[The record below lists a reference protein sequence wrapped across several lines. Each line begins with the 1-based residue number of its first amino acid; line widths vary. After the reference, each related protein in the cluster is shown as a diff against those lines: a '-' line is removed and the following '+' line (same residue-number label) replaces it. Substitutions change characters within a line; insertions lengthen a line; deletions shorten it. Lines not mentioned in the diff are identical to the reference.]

1 MSDTIDPMI
10 LNFIYAAMG
19 GALTLFFMWMG
30 CKLFN
35 HLVNFS
41 IADELQR
48 GNLAVGQMIMGI
60 LIGVGIAMGL
70 VVGLGLS

>member
-1 MSDTIDPMI
+1 MTDTLDPII

-19 GALTLFFMWMG
+19 GALTLGFMWMG

-35 HLVNFS
+35 HLVNFD
-41 IADELQR
+41 IASELANDNR
-48 GNLAVGQMIMGI
+48 AVGMMIMGI

>member
-1 MSDTIDPMI
+1 MTDSVDPMI

-19 GALTLFFMWMG
+19 GALTLFYMWMG

-41 IADELQR
+41 IADELKR
-48 GNLAVGQMIMGI
+48 GNTAVGFMIMGI
-60 LIGVGIAMGL
+60 LVGVGIAMGL

>member
-1 MSDTIDPMI
+1 
-10 LNFIYAAMG
+10 MG

-35 HLVNFS
+35 HLVNFD
-41 IADELQR
+41 IADELKR
-48 GNLAVGQMIMGI
+48 GNTAVGFMIMGI

-70 VVGLGLS
+70 VVGRALN

>member
-1 MSDTIDPMI
+1 MTDSVDPMI
-10 LNFIYAAMG
+10 LNFLYAAMG

-35 HLVNFS
+35 HLVNFD
-41 IADELQR
+41 IADELKR
-48 GNLAVGQMIMGI
+48 GNTAVGFMIMGI

-70 VVGLGLS
+70 VVGRALN